1 MVAAREEPAGPER
14 AHKRPITDV
23 FDDEKRTVLVKYPPN
38 LIARLTT
45 FGILTLVITGL
56 VGYPRTETFSQQTTL
71 PDAAVYLL
79 DIFFGKPWL
88 FFLFFSSLILTLE
101 WSVLRASALQRYR
114 RSAYVTTVI
123 SMVIVSVLYIFRDPI
138 GRLLNNLL
146 SALQPMLGHL
156 VSVLKDAPTNPWTWL
171 VINLALL
178 GVIFGQAV
186 PGWRRRAL
194 QNPAHVPID
203 LQTGQPV
210 PVAADEQP
218 TSVWDLVAGDLIV
231 RQAFTLGLALLFWF
245 PVISRLVGGFGG
257 FPIEVGNP
265 DPAHAHVFSICSVS
279 LPNTCFVGFSFELW
293 ALDILVATFALAIGL
308 VVLGFR
314 VQADFMAQ
322 PNTHRGQEM
331 LNAVVD
337 IVLSPFNRSPRSRIG
352 SRIHISLQTSLSP
365 LLWRP
370 LVFAGVVGAAGL
382 ADFTKR
388 AIQCPRFYDP
398 QPVGYIAKQCTFHS
412 LDNSALSYVVN
423 VALPIA
429 GFGLLAIAGSV
440 LALAAMFERGHIA
453 SNTLRFLRWVAGSNA
468 LPVGLFLGALA
479 LANFGALLLAHLI
492 DLVQHHGNTTSAGW
506 QSWFGLDTQPR
517 FHPFYP
523 GLLTLVLA
531 GALFV
536 YFGGVLPVRAW
547 IRRRK

>member
-1 MVAAREEPAGPER
+1 MVAASEKPSGPER
-14 AHKRPITDV
+14 ANKRRITDV
-23 FDDEKRTVLVKYPPN
+23 FDDEKQTVLVKYPPK

-45 FGILTLVITGL
+45 FGILALVITGL
-56 VGYPRTETFSQQTTL
+56 VGYPRPDKFPQQTTV
-71 PDAAVYLL
+71 PDAVVYLL

-101 WSVLRASALQRYR
+101 WSVLRADALARYR
-114 RSAYVTTVI
+114 RSAYVTTGI
-123 SMVIVSVLYIFRDPI
+123 SMVIVSVLYIFREPI

-146 SALQPMLGHL
+146 NALQPILGQL

-171 VINLALL
+171 VINLVLL

-194 QNPAHVPID
+194 QNPTHVPID
-203 LQTGQPV
+203 LRTGQPV
-210 PVAADEQP
+210 PLAPEEQP
-218 TSVWDLVAGDLIV
+218 TSVWDLIAGDLIV

-245 PVISRLVGGFGG
+245 PIISRLVGGFSGI
-257 FPIEVGNP
+257 PIEAGNP
-265 DPAHAHVFSICSVS
+265 NPAQAHVFSICSVS
-279 LPNTCFVGFSFELW
+279 LPGTCFVGFSFELW

-308 VVLGFR
+308 VVLGFC
-314 VQADFMAQ
+314 VQAEFMAQ
-322 PNTHRGQEM
+322 PNTNRGQEM
-331 LNAVVD
+331 LNAVLD
-337 IVLSPFNRSPRSRIG
+337 IVLSPFDRSPRSRIG
-352 SRIHISLQTSLSP
+352 SRIHVSLQTSLSP

-370 LVFAGVVGAAGL
+370 LIFASVVGAAGL

-388 AIQCPRFYDP
+388 AIQCPKFYDSL
-398 QPVGYIAKQCTFHS
+398 PVGSISAQCTFHS
-412 LDNSALSYVVN
+412 LDNSVLSYVVN

-468 LPVGLFLGALA
+468 LPIGLFLGGLA

-492 DLVQHHGNTTSAGW
+492 DLVQHQGHAGSAGW
-506 QSWFGLDTQPR
+506 QSWFGLDTLPR

-523 GLLTLVLA
+523 GLFTLVLA
-531 GALFV
+531 GGLLV

-547 IRRRK
+547 IRRR